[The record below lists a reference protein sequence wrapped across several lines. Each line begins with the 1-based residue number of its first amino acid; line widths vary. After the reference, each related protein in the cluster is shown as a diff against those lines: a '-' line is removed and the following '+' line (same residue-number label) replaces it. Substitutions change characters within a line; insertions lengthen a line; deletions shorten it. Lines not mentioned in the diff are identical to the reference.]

1 MPTPPVSVSPE
12 DETNKFLKEN
22 RVAVFS
28 KSYCPFC
35 EQVKDLLR
43 THRIPYSALELDLI
57 DNGPAVQTILFERT
71 GQKSVPNVFINGRH
85 LGGCDK
91 TVEAHA
97 DGTLQAM
104 LNAGSGDAQ
113 YDYDLAVIGGGSGG
127 LACSKEAARLGARV
141 VICDFVKPS
150 PKGTTWGLG
159 GTCVNVGC
167 IPKKL
172 MHQTSLLGEA
182 CSDASK
188 FGWSVTESPQ
198 HSWEKMVKGIQGH
211 ISSLNW
217 GYRVQLR
224 ERHVTYMNAYAEFV
238 DAHTLRTVDKKG
250 RERLISARNVVLAM
264 GGRPR
269 IPDIPGAELGI
280 SSDDLFSLPRSPG
293 RTLVVGASYIAL
305 ECAGF
310 LRGLGLPVT
319 VMVRSILLRGFDQQ
333 MAELVGEHLAQRGV
347 RFLRPCVPTR
357 LERVEP
363 DEEEEADAA
372 ETRPSIRVTAQM
384 EDGTTLVAEYDTVLF
399 ATGRRACTAGI
410 GLEKIGVRLSP
421 KDGKVMCNEAEQT
434 SVEHVYAVG
443 DILSGHPELTPVA
456 IQAGRQLARRLVT
469 GATALTDYQYIPTT
483 VFTPAEYGCVG
494 LSEEAAVERYGEH
507 DIEVFHQYFT
517 PLELTVPQRDENAS
531 YGKLICV
538 KSQRQR
544 VVGFHLV
551 APHAGE
557 VTQGFAVALRLGATK
572 ADLDASVGIHPTVA
586 EQFTFMFITKAS
598 GANSK
603 STGC

>member
-1 MPTPPVSVSPE
+1 
-12 DETNKFLKEN
+12 
-22 RVAVFS
+22 
-28 KSYCPFC
+28 
-35 EQVKDLLR
+35 
-43 THRIPYSALELDLI
+43 
-57 DNGPAVQTILFERT
+57 
-71 GQKSVPNVFINGRH
+71 
-85 LGGCDK
+85 
-91 TVEAHA
+91 
-97 DGTLQAM
+97 
-104 LNAGSGDAQ
+104 
-113 YDYDLAVIGGGSGG
+113 
-127 LACSKEAARLGARV
+127 
-141 VICDFVKPS
+141 
-150 PKGTTWGLG
+150 
-159 GTCVNVGC
+159 
-167 IPKKL
+167 
-172 MHQTSLLGEA
+172 
-182 CSDASK
+182 
-188 FGWSVTESPQ
+188 
-198 HSWEKMVKGIQGH
+198 MVKGIQRH

-280 SSDDLFSLPRSPG
+280 SSDDLFSAAAQPRPDAGGRRQLHRARVRRLPPRP
-293 RTLVVGASYIAL
+293 RP
-305 ECAGF
+305 AGHGDGP
-310 LRGLGLPVT
+310 LHPPSR
-319 VMVRSILLRGFDQQ
+319 
-333 MAELVGEHLAQRGV
+333 
-347 RFLRPCVPTR
+347 LRPADGRAGRRAPGATR
-357 LERVEP
+357 RALPAPLRAHAARARRTRR
-363 DEEEEADAA
+363 EEEADAA
-372 ETRPSIRVTAQM
+372 ESRPSIRVTAQM

>member
-1 MPTPPVSVSPE
+1 MSPAPSSISPE
-12 DETNKFLKEN
+12 DEANTFLQEN
-22 RVAVFS
+22 QVAVFS

-35 EQVKDLLR
+35 EQVKELLR
-43 THRIPYSALELDLI
+43 SHKIPYAALELDLI
-57 DNGPAVQTILFERT
+57 DNGPAIQSILFDRT

-97 DGTLQAM
+97 DGKLQAM

-113 YDYDLAVIGGGSGG
+113 YDYDLVVIGGGSGG

-150 PKGTTWGLG
+150 PQGTTWGLG

-172 MHQTSLLGEA
+172 MHQASLLGEA
-182 CSDASK
+182 CSDAFK
-188 FGWSVTESPQ
+188 FGWSVSASPQ
-198 HSWEKMVKGIQGH
+198 HTWEKMVAGIQKH
-211 ISSLNW
+211 IATLNW

-224 ERHVTYMNAYAEFV
+224 ERHVTYLNAFAEFV

-250 RERLISARNVVLAM
+250 RERLISARSVVLAM

-269 IPDIPGAELGI
+269 LPDIPGAELGI

-333 MAELVGEHLAQRGV
+333 MAELVGEHMARRGV
-347 RFLRPCVPTR
+347 CFLRPCVPTR
-357 LERVEP
+357 LESVEDG
-363 DEEEEADAA
+363 DESDEPAA
-372 ETRPSIRVTAQM
+372 TDERRRAIRVTAQK
-384 EDGTTLVAEYDTVLF
+384 EDGTAVVAEYDTVLF
-399 ATGRRACTAGI
+399 AIGRRACTAGL
-410 GLEKIGVRLSP
+410 GLEKLGVRLSP
-421 KDGKVMCNEAEQT
+421 KDGKLICNEAEQT

-443 DILSGHPELTPVA
+443 DIVSGRPELTPVA
-456 IQAGRQLARRLVT
+456 IQAGRLLARVRPSPS
-469 GATALTDYQYIPTT
+469 AD
-483 VFTPAEYGCVG
+483 
-494 LSEEAAVERYGEH
+494 
-507 DIEVFHQYFT
+507 
-517 PLELTVPQRDENAS
+517 
-531 YGKLICV
+531 
-538 KSQRQR
+538 RQ
-544 VVGFHLV
+544 
-551 APHAGE
+551 
-557 VTQGFAVALRLGATK
+557 
-572 ADLDASVGIHPTVA
+572 
-586 EQFTFMFITKAS
+586 
-598 GANSK
+598 
-603 STGC
+603 